1 MYGNKK
7 EVLFPDSPEGLPQ
20 NEETIAEVLK
30 KEGYTSACV
39 GKWHVGHRKESM
51 PLNKGFD
58 YFYGIPYSNDMNKKE
73 QALLGNPNYS
83 GELPFYDQTQVI
95 ELDPDQTQFT
105 KRLTE
110 YAVNFIEKQKNKP
123 FFLYLTH
130 PMPHVPLYASADF
143 QNRSL
148 RGKYGDAVEEIDW
161 SVGQIIESL
170 KKNGL
175 EDNTL
180 VIFTSDNGPW
190 LMYKTDG
197 GSAGLLNEGKASTYE
212 GGYRVP
218 CIFWGGMV
226 KSSLITDIGS
236 TLDLLPTFCDMAGI
250 SLPHNTI
257 YDGTSLNNTLS
268 KVEKSTRIMMPF
280 FRGSELYAY
289 RKDNYKIHFIIQPP
303 YTSAEKTVLDKPLLF
318 DIDKDPGELYDIA
331 LQYPE
336 IVEELTIEAKA
347 YANSI
352 PVRESIFDK

>member
-1 MYGNKK
+1 MLTGRLGVRTGMYGNKK

-130 PMPHVPLYASADF
+130 PMPHVPLYASA
-143 QNRSL
+143 S
-148 RGKYGDAVEEIDW
+148 
-161 SVGQIIESL
+161 
-170 KKNGL
+170 
-175 EDNTL
+175 
-180 VIFTSDNGPW
+180 
-190 LMYKTDG
+190 
-197 GSAGLLNEGKASTYE
+197 
-212 GGYRVP
+212 
-218 CIFWGGMV
+218 
-226 KSSLITDIGS
+226 
-236 TLDLLPTFCDMAGI
+236 
-250 SLPHNTI
+250 
-257 YDGTSLNNTLS
+257 
-268 KVEKSTRIMMPF
+268 
-280 FRGSELYAY
+280 
-289 RKDNYKIHFIIQPP
+289 
-303 YTSAEKTVLDKPLLF
+303 
-318 DIDKDPGELYDIA
+318 
-331 LQYPE
+331 
-336 IVEELTIEAKA
+336 
-347 YANSI
+347 
-352 PVRESIFDK
+352 